1 MGCGLQR
8 DGLSSPRR
16 FLDGQ
21 HDGQHG
27 AGVVAG
33 DFGRQAVADAAD
45 EMGLDSLAR
54 FRGDDRF
61 LTVTQPFAD
70 GAVFADD
77 GDPGA
82 AHQTNGT
89 VAEPRYPA
97 VVDGAEPFG
106 KGEQRV
112 YVLVGPDTR
121 AYTVDATED
130 TSLAILFF
138 LFKLLRNYACFGGGL
153 DVSGK

>member
-1 MGCGLQR
+1 M
-8 DGLSSPRR
+8 
-16 FLDGQ
+16 
-21 HDGQHG
+21 
-27 AGVVAG
+27 AG

-61 LTVTQPFAD
+61 LAVTQPFAD

-112 YVLVGPDTR
+112 YVLVGPDTW
-121 AYTVDATED
+121 AYTVDAAED
-130 TSLAILFF
+130 APHVAAHPAHPVDVVAGKIKSHA
-138 LFKLLRNYACFGGGL
+138 AAFGL
-153 DVSGK
+153 VTVPYF